1 MLDSKIADI
10 CNVSGGGFAGATT
23 AALFLDAFA
32 GEARKGWLH
41 LDLMAWNTRNRPGR
55 PEGGEIMGV
64 RALYRMIADRWA
76 PSA

>member
-1 MLDSKIADI
+1 
-10 CNVSGGGFAGATT
+10 
-23 AALFLDAFA
+23 
-32 GEARKGWLH
+32 
-41 LDLMAWNTRNRPGR
+41 MAWNTRTRPGR